1 LTVSCFEIRF
11 FAKRQTVKGYH
22 NKTHHKKPSLI
33 KLNEG
38 IFGVL
43 ALVAT
48 TRVKLTL
55 NNRLVSIWLKFA
67 QTCYSDRTVIH
78 SGNEEIQGNK
88 RSEIKAQL
96 RVTF

>member
-1 LTVSCFEIRF
+1 M
-11 FAKRQTVKGYH
+11 TVKGYH
-22 NKTHHKKPSLI
+22 DKTHHKKPSLI
-33 KLNEG
+33 KFNEV

-48 TRVKLTL
+48 IRVKLTP
-55 NNRLVSIWLKFA
+55 NNRSVSIWLKFA
-67 QTCYSDRTVIH
+67 QTWYADRNIIS